1 MTKNFSLEEFRSKD
15 GADFPEWVLPNIRE
29 LAQNLQVLRD
39 NVQAPIVIN
48 SGYRS
53 PQHNKRVGGS
63 PRSQHMQGRAADIVV
78 RGFSPSRVADIIE
91 DLIELG
97 LMKNGGLGRYDTFTH
112 YDIGPVRRWDYRT

>member
-1 MTKNFSLEEFRSKD
+1 
-15 GADFPEWVLPNIRE
+15 PNIRE
-29 LAQNLQVLRD
+29 LARNLQVLRD
-39 NVQAPIVIN
+39 NVQAPVMIN

-53 PQHNKRVGGS
+53 PAHNKAVGGAS
-63 PRSQHMQGRAADIVV
+63 GSYHLKGMAADIVV
-78 RGFSPSRVADIIE
+78 KGISPNKVVDIIE